1 MSEDVSN
8 VHQLI
13 EENENIINIDNR
25 EMRDMGS
32 VGAFFWFKDLLF
44 NDFSPWLSYER
55 NFCITRVFLQNKGM
69 VKGLWLGTKTL

>member
-1 MSEDVSN
+1 MSEDVFN

-32 VGAFFWFKDLLF
+32 IGVFF
-44 NDFSPWLSYER
+44 
-55 NFCITRVFLQNKGM
+55 
-69 VKGLWLGTKTL
+69 

>member
-13 EENENIINIDNR
+13 EENENIINTDNR

-32 VGAFFWFKDLLF
+32 IGV
-44 NDFSPWLSYER
+44 FSSSR
-55 NFCITRVFLQNKGM
+55 ICCRVIFLHG
-69 VKGLWLGTKTL
+69 